1 MGKLCPD
8 IVVLMRFE
16 HWEVYF
22 SVGQTPLVMECHSMC
37 HCNLFGGTALQHSW
51 VNLSKRLAK
60 RAAVV
65 VTLTEGDAK
74 DWLRYA
80 NRVLVIPNVVHLNM
94 SGIYSNQKSE
104 SVIFAG
110 RISPQKDVFALLR
123 IWKMVHDRHPDWA
136 LDIYGE
142 GENEEQVRQEIEAMN
157 ANVILHAPTGDIMEK
172 FRDSSMLV
180 LTSEFEP
187 FGLVMPEAM
196 SCGLPVVAFDCPYGP
211 ASIITE
217 GVDGFLI
224 ADRNE
229 KDFADKIC
237 LLIENP
243 DLRRQLGQAAIHSSQ
258 RYSADRIMP
267 EWQKLFVQFGSKQVL
282 HQ

>member
-1 MGKLCPD
+1 
-8 IVVLMRFE
+8 
-16 HWEVYF
+16 
-22 SVGQTPLVMECHSMC
+22 MC

-74 DWLRYA
+74 DWMRYS
-80 NRVLVIPNVVHLNM
+80 NRVRVIPNVVHLNM
-94 SGIYSNQKSE
+94 SGTYSDQKSK

-123 IWKMVHDRHPDWA
+123 IWRLVHDRHPDWA

-258 RYSADRIMP
+258 RYRADHIMP
-267 EWQKLFVQFGSKQVL
+267 LWKTTFEELLQ
-282 HQ
+282 